1 MVPFLNQRNLDD
13 LKIMTNFQLANCARV
28 IVAAA
33 AVAASNVCTKK
44 GIGPILAAI
53 ALSWKED
60 KDIHVEC
67 SKQFE

>member
-1 MVPFLNQRNLDD
+1 MNNLFILTNMYTYVPFLNQRNLDD

-44 GIGPILAAI
+44 
-53 ALSWKED
+53 AL
-60 KDIHVEC
+60 VL
-67 SKQFE
+67 F